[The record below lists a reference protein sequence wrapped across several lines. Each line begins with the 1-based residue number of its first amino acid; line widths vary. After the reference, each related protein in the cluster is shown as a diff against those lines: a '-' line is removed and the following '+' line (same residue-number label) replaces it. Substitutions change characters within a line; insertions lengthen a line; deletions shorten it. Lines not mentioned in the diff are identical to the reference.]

1 MLLNELLRT
10 ELIKIGLEAQ
20 NKEEAISE
28 LLDLLV
34 QEHEIAMKHRQ
45 SVLEDIFANEDDL
58 GTGMEHGIAVPHT
71 TTDHTED
78 ILCAVGTSS
87 AGIPFQNLD
96 GELTKL
102 VVLVLAPK
110 RNFAGEI
117 RTLVGIQNILSD
129 ETLRGQIIQAT
140 DANSIYKLLVAEEPE
155 I

>member
-1 MLLNELLRT
+1 MLLNELLRP
-10 ELIKIGLEAQ
+10 ELIKIGLEAH

-28 LLDLLV
+28 LIDLLV

-45 SVLEDIFANEDDL
+45 SVLEDVFANENDL
-58 GTGMEHGIAVPHT
+58 GTGMENGIAVPHT

-78 ILCAVGTSS
+78 IICAVGTS
-87 AGIPFQNLD
+87 AKGIPFQNLD
-96 GELTKL
+96 GELTRL

-117 RTLVGIQNILSD
+117 RTLVGIQNILAN

-140 DANSIYKLLVAEEPE
+140 DANSVYNLLITEEPSV
-155 I
+155 